1 MDDALRALKKS
12 GINVSSF
19 SQKTRELILDLQ
31 NYRILSCKPIDVPK
45 YVEMG
50 TADCGIVGSDCITE
64 SMCDVYEPISLKF
77 GKCRMVVACQ
87 NNMKIKYN
95 QGEEIK
101 VATKFPN
108 IAKKYFEDKKMIPK
122 IIYLNGSVELAPLV
136 GLSDVIVDITESGE
150 TIRKNNLKIIDT
162 VMDITAKVIFN
173 KTSVRTK
180 QKTLENFAKIIKK

>member
-12 GINVSSF
+12 GINVSSV
-19 SQKTRELILDLQ
+19 SQKTRELIFDLQ

-77 GKCRMVVACQ
+77 A
-87 NNMKIKYN
+87 
-95 QGEEIK
+95 
-101 VATKFPN
+101 
-108 IAKKYFEDKKMIPK
+108 
-122 IIYLNGSVELAPLV
+122 LV